1 VILFYN
7 QIIFTMNDSQMNW
20 LRMFRKV
27 KGVSIENSAITD
39 KYPPI
44 VASFN
49 TFGALVD
56 EIELVSAA
64 DSRSTKGT
72 YEQKLE
78 KKEAMALEAAELAA
92 GGLALA
98 KDKGDTELLAV
109 LDISYSEM
117 RYGDEQT
124 AVGMATTIH
133 DELSE
138 LGAELENYLVS
149 AEDIAALKEAIDA
162 YKAMLEDSGGQE
174 SVARTRQLA
183 GLFKKANDH
192 LNDHLD
198 KLVMRIR
205 RKEPVFYD
213 TYQNAR
219 VIIDLGKGRKE
230 EAPIEA
236 TM

>member
-1 VILFYN
+1 
-7 QIIFTMNDSQMNW
+7 MNDSQMNW

-27 KGVSIENSAITD
+27 KGVFSENGAITD

-44 VASFN
+44 GASFN
-49 TFGALVD
+49 TFGGQLD

-72 YEQKLE
+72 FEE
-78 KKEAMALEAAELAA
+78 KQDRKGIMASEASELAA
-92 GGLALA
+92 AASAYA
-98 KDKGDTELLAV
+98 KDQGDAELLAV
-109 LDISYSEM
+109 LSISYSDI

-124 AVGMATTIH
+124 ALNLATTVYN
-133 DELSE
+133 EVSE
-138 LGAELENYLVS
+138 LGAALENYLITP
-149 AEDIAALKEAIDA
+149 EDVTALKEAIDA
-162 YKAMLEDSGGQE
+162 YNELLEDSGGQE

-230 EAPIEA
+230 EAPVEA

>member
-1 VILFYN
+1 
-7 QIIFTMNDSQMNW
+7 MNDSQMNW

-27 KGVSIENSAITD
+27 KGVSIENGAITD

-49 TFGALVD
+49 TFGGQLD
-56 EIELVSAA
+56 EIEVVSAA

-72 YEQKLE
+72 YEE
-78 KKEAMALEAAELAA
+78 KQDRKGNMANEASELAA
-92 GGLALA
+92 AASAYA
-98 KDKGDTELLAV
+98 KDQGDAELLAV
-109 LDISYSEM
+109 LDISYSDI

-124 AVGMATTIH
+124 ALNLATTVYN
-133 DELSE
+133 EVSE
-138 LGAELENYLVS
+138 LGAALENYLIT
-149 AEDIAALKEAIDA
+149 AEDVTALKEAIDA

-219 VIIDLGKGRKE
+219 VIVDLGKGRKE
-230 EAPIEA
+230 EAPIESVI
-236 TM
+236 